1 MSRFLF
7 WNTFPPAL
15 RRFYAVGLVLLLSTL
30 VFFGIAYARGLD
42 NVLHW
47 DVLSELG
54 EVPFVF
60 DELKSKNE
68 EVKITATA
76 YTLTEQ
82 FVAPAMTIN
91 MMAANGFWA
100 FFVLGTLLG
109 LTALTTLRR
118 TWYLV
123 GMAVFLALVASLNLD
138 ALFGRANQVLT
149 IGVIV
154 AFGGLSYFF
163 QAFRPDVALW
173 KRYLGFLL
181 LAALLDAAGFI
192 ALEADPLEFHLALAS
207 YALPAALVLAVGF
220 TFWVSIE
227 IVYGL
232 LVLAT
237 SQRSTNGLTHFSVL
251 SAVYLGNVLLV
262 LLHNTRYLDWDIL
275 YLSPFL
281 LLVVSAV
288 LGIWGLRQRE
298 PLVADSLPFVPAG
311 ALLYLGLGVVTFATV
326 GYAFA
331 TANDPLVESL
341 EDASTYGHLVMGG
354 FFFLYVFFNF
364 GPLFKEGLEI
374 HKVAFK
380 PQLFQLYHVRGLS
393 LILIVFL
400 LSQRNYFPVFQSF
413 AGYYNG
419 LGDLAT
425 TTEDYRLAETYYRQ
439 ALSYERQN
447 HKSNYALASLALVQG
462 DNAAAGA
469 YFRQAL
475 LKQPSPYAYA
485 GLARSLGQEDLFFDA
500 LFALQEGTRK
510 FPQSGELNTNI
521 AAQFARSQVADSAFF
536 YLERAKR
543 SVSQPGVP
551 EANELAYRI
560 RFGPMARQRQAAGV
574 LTLSEYGPA
583 RVNQL
588 ALKNL
593 FGVKTDSDAA
603 LRGIPADSTLS
614 LTAFAQ
620 LQNETLNALRQGRG
634 AGVPAH
640 LRNLENREENAGFV
654 DELQYL
660 RTLTEYYVGDKLAA
674 FDLASGRVAADST
687 AGGGRWRQTLTAL
700 LENERGPGQ
709 NFQSL
714 EDFGSL
720 KTAAD
725 YERALRR
732 QPFNPAV
739 LERAT
744 AFFNQKKRPER
755 GYNALLNALR
765 YQPAAPALLR
775 LYSLQALEMRL
786 PDYADE
792 AARRYQEVA
801 TVSERGAF
809 VPVYQAKRAL
819 IEKERSDFQ

>member
-1 MSRFLF
+1 MLQFFF
-7 WNTFPPAL
+7 WHTWHPAL
-15 RRFYAVGLVLLLSTL
+15 RRFYAVALVLLISTL
-30 VFFGIAYARGLD
+30 VFFGITSVRGLD

-60 DELKSKNE
+60 DELTTKNE
-68 EVKITATA
+68 KLRIAATT

-91 MMAANGFWA
+91 VAAANAFWA

-118 TWYLV
+118 LWYLV
-123 GMAVFLALVASLNLD
+123 GMAVFLLVIASLNLD
-138 ALFGRANQVLT
+138 ALVGRANQVLT
-149 IGVIV
+149 IGVVV

-163 QAFRPDVALW
+163 QAFRSDVAPW
-173 KRYLGFLL
+173 KRFGIFVL

-192 ALEADPLEFHLALAS
+192 FLEADPLEFHLALAS
-207 YALPAALVLAVGF
+207 YALPAALVLTVGF
-220 TFWVSIE
+220 VFWISIE

-232 LVLAT
+232 LYLAT
-237 SQRSTNGLTHFSVL
+237 SQKSTNGLTHFSVL
-251 SAVYLGNVLLV
+251 SLIYLGNVLLT

-288 LGIWGLRQRE
+288 LGIWGLRKRE

-311 ALLYLGLGVVTFATV
+311 ALLYLGLAVVCFATV

-341 EDASTYGHLVMGG
+341 EDAVSYGHLVMGG
-354 FFFLYVFFNF
+354 FFFFYVFFNF
-364 GPLFKEGLEI
+364 GPLFRQGLEI
-374 HKVAFK
+374 HKIAFK
-380 PQLFQLYHVRGLS
+380 PNLFQLYHVRGLS

-400 LSQRNYFPVFQSF
+400 ISQRNYFPVFQGF
-413 AGYYNG
+413 AGYYNA

-425 TTEDYRLAETYYRQ
+425 VTDEYRLAETYYRQ
-439 ALSYERQN
+439 ALGYERQN

-469 YFRQAL
+469 FFRQAL
-475 LKQPSPYAYA
+475 LKQPSAFAYA

-500 LFALQEGTRK
+500 LFALQEGVRK

-521 AAQFARSQVADSAFF
+521 AYQFARSQVADSAFF
-536 YLERAKR
+536 YLERARKT
-543 SVSQPGVP
+543 VGQPGVP

-560 RFGPMARQRQAAGV
+560 RFGPTARQQQAAQAG
-574 LTLSEYGPA
+574 TLPEYLPA
-583 RVNQL
+583 RVNQV
-588 ALKNL
+588 ALQNL
-593 FGVKTDSDAA
+593 FGIKTTSDEA
-603 LRGIPADSTLS
+603 LRTIPADSTLS
-614 LTAFAQ
+614 LTAFAY
-620 LQNETLNALRQGRG
+620 LQNETLNRLRQGG
-634 AGVPAH
+634 GKAVPPH
-640 LRNLENREENAGFV
+640 LRNLENREANAGFV
-654 DELQYL
+654 EELQYL
-660 RTLTEYYVGDKLAA
+660 RTLTEYYAGDKLAA

-687 AGGGRWRQTLTAL
+687 AGGGRWRQTLMAL
-700 LENERGPGQ
+700 LENERENLQG
-709 NFQSL
+709 L
-714 EDFGSL
+714 EGL

-725 YERALRR
+725 YEQALRR

-744 AFFNQKKRPER
+744 AFFNEKKQPER

-765 YQPAAPALLR
+765 YQPEAPALLR

-792 AARRYQEVA
+792 AAQRYQSVA
-801 TVSERGAF
+801 TASELGAF